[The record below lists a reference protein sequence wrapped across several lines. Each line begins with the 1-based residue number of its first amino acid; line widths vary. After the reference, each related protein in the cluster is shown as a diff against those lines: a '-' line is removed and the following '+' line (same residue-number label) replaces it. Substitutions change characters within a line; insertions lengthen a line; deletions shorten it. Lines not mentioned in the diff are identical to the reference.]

1 MSDLNASETHLKS
14 SRFSEASKTSFE
26 SLDVKKISP
35 IHKYDVNDMLD
46 FYDRQSSSEFIF
58 EYFPDE
64 FQRMGAQNFTDL
76 NRVVEISSPAI
87 SAVCQ
92 FNEYATRPNKGHI
105 FYAAKQDPRGF
116 SQEQLLMSDSYYN
129 KSSNNMTLNNLSDS
143 IQSHLD
149 ALKKQIK
156 TRQLTTLNNS
166 SQINYMM
173 QEPNKLAKLDT
184 QAVESQ
190 LIKHERPRTHKIGDN
205 VEQED
210 AKDYRTKVSSINNK
224 LYLDIFIPCAN

>member
-1 MSDLNASETHLKS
+1 M
-14 SRFSEASKTSFE
+14 
-26 SLDVKKISP
+26 
-35 IHKYDVNDMLD
+35 
-46 FYDRQSSSEFIF
+46 SSSEFIF

-64 FQRMGAQNFTDL
+64 FQRMGAHNFTDL
-76 NRVVEISSPAI
+76 NRVVERSSPAI
-87 SAVCQ
+87 PAMCE
-92 FNEYATRPNKGHI
+92 FNEYASRHNNGQI
-105 FYAAKQDPRGF
+105 FYAAKQDLRGF
-116 SQEQLLMSDSYYN
+116 SQEQHLMSDSYYN

-156 TRQLTTLNNS
+156 TRQMTTMNNS
-166 SQINYMM
+166 SQINYLM
-173 QEPNKLAKLDT
+173 QEPNKLTKLDT

-190 LIKHERPRTHKIGDN
+190 LIKHERPRTHKIGN
-205 VEQED
+205 EIEHED